1 MWTIVKSLESGI
13 GLHRWTVIGWRLIPT
28 QLQHQEG
35 GTESQSGRKSQ
46 FLMLPLESNVG
57 APQQDWLIHCTHMS
71 PWWSPSPSTTVEE
84 QKEVHLASYSDDWI
98 CEPTCFRS
106 LIWST
111 LGKVV
116 RKGNISEGLGSYM
129 LSLVKSSL
137 GHPCCHVTIGI
148 TLDSTVSMCPA
159 LALFPTGQMAQL
171 PLRAHGTRIHSI
183 RWIL

>member
-1 MWTIVKSLESGI
+1 MWTIVKSSESGI
-13 GLHRWTVIGWRLIPT
+13 GFHHWTGIGWKLIPSH
-28 QLQHQEG
+28 LQHQEG
-35 GTESQSGRKSQ
+35 VQRASQVGKLSFWC
-46 FLMLPLESNVG
+46 FLWRVTWEPPASLVNPLH
-57 APQQDWLIHCTHMS
+57 PMS
-71 PWWSPSPSTTVEE
+71 PWWSPSPRTTVEE

-129 LSLVKSSL
+129 LSLVRSSL

-148 TLDSTVSMCPA
+148 TLDSIVSMCPA